1 MSTKALVPVEE
12 YLRMS
17 FEGSG
22 PEYLDGE
29 LVERNVGGE
38 KHSSV
43 QASLTGIFQSLK
55 KNRRIHVR
63 PEIHLRLAP
72 ARVRVADLAV
82 FLERPAE
89 EIPSSPPHIVVE
101 IVSPG
106 DWYIEIHE
114 KLQEYRSWG
123 VKHIWLVD
131 PASESF
137 SIYDDAGLREVPAL
151 GLPEFELTIQKSD
164 VFE

>member
-17 FEGSG
+17 FEGPE

-29 LVERNVGGE
+29 LVERNLGGD

-43 QASLTGIFQSLK
+43 QANLTGIFQSAK
-55 KNRRIHVR
+55 KRHRIHVR
-63 PEIHLRLAP
+63 PEIHMRLAP
-72 ARVRVADLAV
+72 TRIRVADLAV
-82 FLERPAE
+82 FLEKPAE
-89 EIPSSPPHIVVE
+89 EIPSSPPHVVVE

-106 DWYIEIHE
+106 DRYQGILE
-114 KLQEYRSWG
+114 KLKEYRGWRIR
-123 VKHIWLVD
+123 HIWLLD
-131 PASESF
+131 PASQSF
-137 SIYDDAGLREVPAL
+137 SVYDEAGLREVPAL
-151 GLPEFELTIQKSD
+151 ELPEFELTIQKSD

>member
-29 LVERNVGGE
+29 LVERNLGGNS
-38 KHSSV
+38 HSST
-43 QASLTGIFQSLK
+43 QANLIGILQSLRK
-55 KNRRIHVR
+55 KHQIHVR
-63 PEIHLRLAP
+63 PEIHMRLAP
-72 ARVRVADLAV
+72 MRIRVADLAV
-82 FLERPAE
+82 FQEKPSE
-89 EIPSSPPHIVVE
+89 EIPSSPPHVVVE

-106 DWYIEIHE
+106 DRYVEILE
-114 KLQEYRSWG
+114 KLKEYRGWG
-123 VKHIWLVD
+123 IRHIWLLD

-137 SIYDDAGLREVPAL
+137 SVYDDAGLREVPTL
-151 GLPEFELTIQKSD
+151 VLPEFDLTIQKSD

>member
-1 MSTKALVPVEE
+1 MSTRALVPVEE

-29 LVERNVGGE
+29 LVERSVGG
-38 KHSSV
+38 KSHGST
-43 QASLTGIFQSLK
+43 QARLAIYFGRH
-55 KNRRIHVR
+55 KNRFPFRVIT
-63 PEIHLRLAP
+63 ELHLRLAP
-72 ARVRVADLAV
+72 GRIRIADAAV
-82 FLERPAE
+82 FLEEPAE
-89 EIPSSPPHIVVE
+89 EIPASPPHIVVE

-106 DWYIEIHE
+106 DRYMEIHE
-114 KLQEYRSWG
+114 KLQEYRRWG

-131 PASESF
+131 PASQSF
-137 SIYDDAGLREVPAL
+137 SVYDDAGLREVPML
-151 GLPEFELTIQKSD
+151 ELPEFGLTVQKSD

>member
-29 LVERNVGGE
+29 LVERSAGRD
-38 KHSSV
+38 KHSGV
-43 QASLTGIFQSLK
+43 QANLTGIFQSQK
-55 KNRRIHVR
+55 KKRRIHVR
-63 PEIHLRLAP
+63 PEIHLRLGP
-72 ARVRVADLAV
+72 TRVRIADLAV
-82 FLERPAE
+82 FLDQPAE
-89 EIPSSPPHIVVE
+89 DIPANPPHLVVE

-106 DWYIEIHE
+106 DRYMEIRE
-114 KLQEYRSWG
+114 KLAGYLVWG
-123 VKHIWLVD
+123 VQHIWLVD
-131 PASESF
+131 PESKSF
-137 SIYDDAGLREVPAL
+137 LTYDDAGLREVPAL
-151 GLPEFELTIQKSD
+151 ELPEFELTVQKSD